1 MKEKRVERVRMCVC
15 GVSTKSV
22 RTVKKIT
29 PFPRAI
35 VLCRHAESVRCFTKL
50 KKENV
55 FTAYRRVRNEKKK
68 FFLPSPP
75 DQSIESH
82 PPASLPRQFPTRT
95 FGARAFVFPG
105 RSTAMSS
112 VQSFDELF
120 AKHDF
125 ILTRSPGPGRRE
137 ANVQRQMAVFEFR
150 FAATAQLSR
159 QIVSLFLCRHRLF
172 PDVGCSA
179 TRQLNAC
186 AI

>member
-1 MKEKRVERVRMCVC
+1 MKKKNEASAFECVFAVCRRNPIVE
-15 GVSTKSV
+15 
-22 RTVKKIT
+22 KIT

-35 VLCRHAESVRCFTKL
+35 VLCRHAESVRRFTKL
-50 KKENV
+50 KKKNV

-68 FFLPSPP
+68 FLTVTSRSINRKSPTAVTPSTI
-75 DQSIESH
+75 SYTNF
-82 PPASLPRQFPTRT
+82 R
-95 FGARAFVFPG
+95 GARAFVFPG

-125 ILTRSPGPGRRE
+125 ILTRSPGPGRRK

-159 QIVSLFLCRHRLF
+159 QIVSLFLCRRRLF

-179 TRQLNAC
+179 TRPLNAC
-186 AI
+186 AL